1 MRDSL
6 DDIRRD
12 LRLRIADI
20 NGRAERLSPLDIHA
34 RLDQVRDVAA
44 RAGLCAAEGLAE
56 RSAQLALLP
65 GCRVAVA
72 HALSHFDD
80 ALSAPLV
87 GDRQTILAALAAR
100 LH

>member
-6 DDIRRD
+6 DDVRND
-12 LRLRIADI
+12 LKARIADLH
-20 NGRAERLSPLDIHA
+20 GRAERLSPMDIHA
-34 RLDQVRDVAA
+34 RLDAVRDAA
-44 RAGLCAAEGLAE
+44 GRAGLCAAEGLAG

-72 HALSHFDD
+72 EALSHFDD
-80 ALSAPLV
+80 ALGA
-87 GDRQTILAALAAR
+87 GAADRQTILAAVAAR

>member
-1 MRDSL
+1 MRETL

-12 LRLRIADI
+12 LKARIADI
-20 NGRAERLSPLDIHA
+20 HGRAQRLSPLDIHA
-34 RLDQVRDVAA
+34 RLDAVRDVAA
-44 RAGLCAAEGLAE
+44 RAGLSAAEGLAG

-65 GCRVAVA
+65 GCRVAVTE
-72 HALSHFDD
+72 ALSHFDD
-80 ALSAPLV
+80 ALAASGT

>member
-6 DDIRRD
+6 DELRND
-12 LRLRIADI
+12 LKARIADI
-20 NGRAERLSPLDIHA
+20 HGRAERLSPLDIHA
-34 RLDQVRDVAA
+34 RLDAVREAA
-44 RAGLCAAEGLAE
+44 GRAGLAAAEGLAGH
-56 RSAQLALLP
+56 SAQLALLP

-80 ALSAPLV
+80 ALAAGAS
-87 GDRQTILAALAAR
+87 DRQTILAAVATR

>member
-20 NGRAERLSPLDIHA
+20 NGRAARLSPLDIHA
-34 RLDQVRDVAA
+34 RLDEVRDVAA
-44 RAGLCAAEGLAE
+44 RAGLCAAEALAE

-72 HALSHFDD
+72 QALSHFDD
-80 ALSAPLV
+80 ALSAPRV
-87 GDRQTILAALAAR
+87 GDRQTILAALATR